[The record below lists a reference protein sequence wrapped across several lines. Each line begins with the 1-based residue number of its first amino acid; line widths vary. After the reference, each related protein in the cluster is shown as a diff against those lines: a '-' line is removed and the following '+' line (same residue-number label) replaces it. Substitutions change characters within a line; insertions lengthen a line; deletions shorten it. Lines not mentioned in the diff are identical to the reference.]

1 MPLRD
6 SDRGIASVWPARTV
20 TDTSAKGWSM
30 GASGLWTVT
39 SVPTTP
45 SWLMTREAMVS
56 ARVSMRSTAV
66 PVRTAMASSAMS
78 A

>member
-1 MPLRD
+1 M
-6 SDRGIASVWPARTV
+6 ASVSPRRTV
-20 TDTSAKGWSM
+20 TDTSVKGWSM

-56 ARVSMRSTAV
+56 ARVSMRSTGL
-66 PVRTAMASSAMS
+66 PVRTAMVSSAMS

>member
-1 MPLRD
+1 
-6 SDRGIASVWPARTV
+6 
-20 TDTSAKGWSM
+20 M

-45 SWLMTREAMVS
+45 SWLMTCEAMVS

-66 PVRTAMASSAMS
+66 PVRTAMASSVSTHMTMS
-78 A
+78 ALKRWLRSRSKS